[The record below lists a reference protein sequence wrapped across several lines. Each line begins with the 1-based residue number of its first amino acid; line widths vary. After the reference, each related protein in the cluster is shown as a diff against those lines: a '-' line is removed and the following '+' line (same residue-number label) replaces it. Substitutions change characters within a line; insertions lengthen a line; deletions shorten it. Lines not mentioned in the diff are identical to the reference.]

1 MTQENG
7 DTLLA
12 TLHSNLG
19 SHKLEEILP
28 EISPIVMTCF
38 RMANMLEDRTKPEK
52 PQVEEWRMGWDM
64 TMISRPRASS

>member
-12 TLHSNLG
+12 TLHSDLG

-28 EISPIVMTCF
+28 EISPIVTTCF
-38 RMANMLEDRTKPEK
+38 RMANALEDRTKPEK
-52 PQVEEWRMGWDM
+52 PQVEEWRAGWDT

>member
-12 TLHSNLG
+12 MLHSDLG
-19 SHKLEEILP
+19 SHKLKEILP
-28 EISPIVMTCF
+28 EISPIMMTCF

-52 PQVEEWRMGWDM
+52 PQVEEWRTGWDM
-64 TMISRPRASS
+64 MIISCPRASS